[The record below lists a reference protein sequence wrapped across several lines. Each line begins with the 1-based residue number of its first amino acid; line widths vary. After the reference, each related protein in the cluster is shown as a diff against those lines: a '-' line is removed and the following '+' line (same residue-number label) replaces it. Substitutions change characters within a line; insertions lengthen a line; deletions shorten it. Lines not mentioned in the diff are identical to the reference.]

1 MYAFILLF
9 HVSESSSHY
18 FPCSLFTTRIVVGIH
33 FTRSA
38 IWLRFIK
45 LQFDDCFECARVF
58 AEGADCVALVCI
70 PKSTSIPHTFSLL
83 STLSIFSHY
92 TCDILVS
99 FLFYSIVV
107 FVFHLMSMVFP
118 FYRFYIRGAFF
129 FEILVLIVMVC
140 PCNFFRV
147 EDKNNLILV

>member
-99 FLFYSIVV
+99 FLFYSMLYLC
-107 FVFHLMSMVFP
+107 F
-118 FYRFYIRGAFF
+118 
-129 FEILVLIVMVC
+129 ILCQWCSLFTGSIYEGH
-140 PCNFFRV
+140 FSSKF
-147 EDKNNLILV
+147 LFLLVTLTT